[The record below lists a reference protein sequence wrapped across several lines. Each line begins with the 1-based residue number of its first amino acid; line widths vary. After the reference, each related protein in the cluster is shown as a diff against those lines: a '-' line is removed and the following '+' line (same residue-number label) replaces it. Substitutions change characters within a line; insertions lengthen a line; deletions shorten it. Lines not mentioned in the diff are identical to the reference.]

1 MKRFL
6 LDVNV
11 LIALLDSDHM
21 HHASTVRW
29 FARHGGRGWASC
41 PLTQNGCLRVM
52 SNPSYPNF
60 LPVPA
65 VRERLAEACSTPFHD
80 FWPDD
85 LSLLDDAI
93 IDPSRLQHSGQ
104 LTDIYL
110 VALAVRHQGQLVTFD
125 RSLPF
130 EAVRSGGKTSIVFL

>member
-1 MKRFL
+1 MKRLL

-11 LIALLDSDHM
+11 LIALLDSDHT

-29 FARHGGRGWASC
+29 FARHGSGGWASC

-65 VRERLAEACSTPFHD
+65 VRERLAEACSTPLHV

-93 IDPSRLQHSGQ
+93 VEPSRLYGSGQ

-110 VALAVRHQGQLVTFD
+110 VALAVHRQGQLVTFD

-130 EAVRSGGKTSIVFL
+130 EAVRSGGKASIVFL